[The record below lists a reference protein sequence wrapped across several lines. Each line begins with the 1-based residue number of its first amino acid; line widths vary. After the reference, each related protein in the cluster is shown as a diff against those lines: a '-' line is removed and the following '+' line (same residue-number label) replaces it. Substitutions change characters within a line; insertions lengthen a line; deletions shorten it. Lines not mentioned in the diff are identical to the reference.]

1 MVKTYIFPFFSRRSL
16 SLQNLCNLPQ
26 RFLSVH
32 SCYKNYKN
40 FWTKF
45 YYRIMKFKNF
55 SLKKNFFSLCCR
67 AAGDVISFSLSLSLS
82 LSSLCVIYHHR
93 GRSSVHSHGSFP
105 PPPTH
110 PPPPPQ
116 TCWNTLQTH
125 TNTHTHTHTYT
136 HTHTH
141 KHTHTHTMKF
151 KKIFLSHTI
160 LLLSVL

>member
-1 MVKTYIFPFFSRRSL
+1 MMGNIHFSFFL
-16 SLQNLCNLPQ
+16 SSQSFKICVIYPYSNN
-26 RFLSVH
+26 LSVH

-45 YYRIMKFKNF
+45 YYGIMKFKNF

-67 AAGDVISFSLSLSLS
+67 AAGDVKHTKTFLSLS

-116 TCWNTLQTH
+116 TCWKHVTNTH
-125 TNTHTHTHTYT
+125 TNTHTHTHNE
-136 HTHTH
+136 
-141 KHTHTHTMKF
+141 
-151 KKIFLSHTI
+151 I
-160 LLLSVL
+160 